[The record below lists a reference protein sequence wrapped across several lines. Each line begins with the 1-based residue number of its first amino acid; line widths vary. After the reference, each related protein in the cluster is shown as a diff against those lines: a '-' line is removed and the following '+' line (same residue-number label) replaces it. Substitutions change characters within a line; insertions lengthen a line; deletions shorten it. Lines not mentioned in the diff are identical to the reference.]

1 MSEALQHP
9 VARPEFERALDRID
23 QLAIGQAR
31 AETQMEQYGSELAR
45 NSVLLKEIVSEMAEQ
60 KRDRSARDSA
70 IKKTV
75 WAANSLGPT
84 ILLILLGLLQHWG
97 LK

>member
-9 VARPEFERALDRID
+9 VTRPEFDRALNDID
-23 QLAIGQAR
+23 SLKAGQIR
-31 AETQMEQYGSELAR
+31 TETKIEQVGAEMSR
-45 NSVLLKEIVSEMAEQ
+45 NSGMLKEVLAEMADQ
-60 KRDRSARDSA
+60 KRDRSARDGA
-70 IKKTV
+70 MRKTV

>member
-1 MSEALQHP
+1 MAN
-9 VARPEFERALDRID
+9 LDGISMRTLTYYNGTD
-23 QLAIGQAR
+23 DTLGTR
-31 AETQMEQYGSELAR
+31 LD
-45 NSVLLKEIVSEMAEQ
+45 VLFGMLKEVLAEKADQ
-60 KRDRSARDSA
+60 KRDRSARDGA
-70 IKKTV
+70 MRKTV